1 MTTTDADT
9 ATAVSEAAAS
19 IAAID
24 AAIADLPHDCD
35 GEPTYTCAGCIAA
48 GPLTLA
54 LARMGLQI
62 AATIPDEP
70 DPTTQALLGIFAE
83 ALIDAGTAAMADL
96 VNDLDDDE

>member
-54 LARMGLQI
+54 RMGLQI